1 MMKRLGTIMMTA
13 LLAGIFGTLSAQ
25 YTGPGSTAQVK
36 TVKEVSDNALKLD
49 RKDTM
54 VKLKGFII
62 EQLGDDNYMFKDA
75 TGKIKVEIDKKRL
88 PAATFNENTEMV
100 IIGEVDYDLLEG
112 TEVEVKNVEIKV
124 TGTKEE
130 NTTSTAG

>member
-1 MMKRLGTIMMTA
+1 MKRLGTIMMTA

-25 YTGPGSTAQVK
+25 YTGPGSTAKVK

-88 PAATFNENTEMV
+88 PAATFNENTEME

-112 TEVEVKNVEIKV
+112 TEIEVKNVEIKV
-124 TGTKEE
+124 TGMKEE
-130 NTTSTAG
+130 NTTSIAG

>member
-1 MMKRLGTIMMTA
+1 MKRLGTIMMTA

-36 TVKEVSDNALKLD
+36 TVQEVSDNALKLD

-88 PAATFNENTEMV
+88 PAATFNENTEME

-112 TEVEVKNVEIKV
+112 TEIEVKNVEIKV
-124 TGTKEE
+124 TGMKEE
-130 NTTSTAG
+130 NTTSIAG

>member
-1 MMKRLGTIMMTA
+1 MMTA

-25 YTGPGSTAQVK
+25 YTGPGSTAKVK

-88 PAATFNENTEMV
+88 PAATFNENTEME

-112 TEVEVKNVEIKV
+112 TEIEVKNVEIKV
-124 TGTKEE
+124 TGMKEE
-130 NTTSTAG
+130 NTTSIAG

>member
-1 MMKRLGTIMMTA
+1 MMTA
-13 LLAGIFGTLSAQ
+13 FLAGIFGTLQAQ

-54 VKLKGFII
+54 VKLQGFII

-75 TGKIKVEIDKKRL
+75 TGKIRVEIDKKRL

-112 TEVEVKNVEIKV
+112 TEIEVKNVEIKV

>member
-1 MMKRLGTIMMTA
+1 MKRLRTIMMTA
-13 LLAGIFGTLSAQ
+13 FLAGIFGTLQAQ

-54 VKLKGFII
+54 VKLQGFII

-75 TGKIKVEIDKKRL
+75 TGKIRVEIDKKRL

-112 TEVEVKNVEIKV
+112 TEIEVKNVEIKV

>member
-1 MMKRLGTIMMTA
+1 MKRLGTIMMTA
-13 LLAGIFGTLSAQ
+13 LLVGIFGTLQAQ
-25 YTGPGSTAQVK
+25 YTGPGSTAMVK
-36 TVKEVSDNALKLD
+36 TVKEVSNNALKLD

-54 VKLKGFII
+54 VKLRGFII
-62 EQLGDDNYMFKDA
+62 EQLGDENYMFKDA
-75 TGKIKVEIDKKRL
+75 SGKIRVEIDKKRL

-100 IIGEVDYDLLEG
+100 IIGEVDYDLLED

>member
-1 MMKRLGTIMMTA
+1 MKRLGTIMMTA
-13 LLAGIFGTLSAQ
+13 LLAGIFGTLQAQ

-54 VKLKGFII
+54 VKLQGFII

-75 TGKIKVEIDKKRL
+75 TGKIRVEIDKKRL

-112 TEVEVKNVEIKV
+112 TEIEVKNVEIKV
-124 TGTKEE
+124 TGAKEE

>member
-1 MMKRLGTIMMTA
+1 MKRLGTIMMTA

-88 PAATFNENTEMV
+88 PAATFNENTEME

-112 TEVEVKNVEIKV
+112 TEIEVKNVEIKV
-124 TGTKEE
+124 TGMKEE
-130 NTTSTAG
+130 NTTSIAG

>member
-1 MMKRLGTIMMTA
+1 MKRLGTFMMTA

-25 YTGPGSTAQVK
+25 YTEPGSTAQVK

-112 TEVEVKNVEIKV
+112 TEIEVKNVEIKV